1 MDESLDPRCLRF
13 ASDTALPGRAIPTL
27 RDNQVQEFL
36 NHPAVQGGVAP
47 FFVGLIVAAGLQ
59 WVRLSG
65 LAILAA
71 FLTAVYLVS
80 GFTFS
85 PLTAARKM
93 VLLAGAASVVG
104 LLVDFAFK
112 PTSVGNALIVVAS
125 AAAGVWV
132 FWSILV
138 QKELAQALL
147 SGGTIAV
154 FVAVMIA
161 IGLLFV
167 QLPVRA
173 GSAALTLGLGVGISA
188 LLGASAVFALYGI
201 GLAAGAG
208 GFLVVQMVTGKRIF
222 AGATLMLPAALTCSL
237 LAAGTMLLAKLPWY
251 ALPVLALVP
260 LTTLFSL
267 PAKIPIWLRAVLRSV
282 CAMMVAGFAFYLTWQ
297 FAGDK
302 TA

>member
-1 MDESLDPRCLRF
+1 MAGPRDTKLRE
-13 ASDTALPGRAIPTL
+13 
-27 RDNQVQEFL
+27 NQVEEFL

-47 FFVGLIVAAGLQ
+47 FVVGLIVAAGLR
-59 WVRLSG
+59 WVRLAG
-65 LAILAA
+65 LAVIAA
-71 FLTAVYLVS
+71 FLTAVYLLS
-80 GFTFS
+80 GLTFN

-93 VLLAGAASVVG
+93 VLLAGAATVVG

-147 SGGTIAV
+147 SGGMIAV
-154 FVAVMIA
+154 FVALVIT
-161 IGLLFV
+161 IGLFFV
-167 QLPVRA
+167 QHPVRA

-188 LLGASAVFALYGI
+188 LLGASAVFALYAI

-208 GFLVVQMVTGKRIF
+208 GFLLVQMVTGKRSF
-222 AGATLMLPAALTCSL
+222 AGATLILPAALTCSL
-237 LAAGTMLLAKLPWY
+237 LAAGTMMLAKLPWY

-260 LTTLFSL
+260 LTTLFPL
-267 PAKIPIWLRAVLRSV
+267 PVKMPIWQRAILRSV
-282 CAMMVAGFAFYLTWQ
+282 CAMIVAGFAFYLTWQ
-297 FAGDK
+297 FPGDETGWRQK
-302 TA
+302 L